1 MYKIVLSH
9 IIVPGKYD
17 ELLAWC
23 KKSDKERAEKN
34 PEYVPPSRFINQYG
48 DSFKIQIEW
57 EHEEMPTNPM
67 SYGST
72 NQPEFFKF
80 IVPGTTQIEV
90 YKSFAD

>member
-1 MYKIVLSH
+1 MRWIKHKRNQPVKRI
-9 IIVPGKYD
+9 D